1 MIEVKMTFQN
11 EDELISFFLG
21 AKLDIES
28 TVSVPATIVAKV
40 ETVEPEQAAPV
51 ESKKRG
57 RKAVSEA
64 QPEVADNTGSS
75 GLAAN
80 GDPSP
85 ADTAVAEKAGVA
97 DVPPAAPQ
105 RDVTEDDIRKAL
117 AAYNAQHGM
126 EKSRELLSKYGAA
139 RISEVK
145 PEDRAAFLAEAA
157 V

>member
-1 MIEVKMTFQN
+1 MIEVKLTFQN
-11 EDELISFFLG
+11 EDELLNFFMG
-21 AKLDIES
+21 VKPS
-28 TVSVPATIVAKV
+28 YSVAV
-40 ETVEPEQAAPV
+40 VEPTFDEAPAVEAAPPAPV

-64 QPEVADNTGSS
+64 QPAVADNTGSS
-75 GLAAN
+75 TPAPD
-80 GDPSP
+80 GDPSG
-85 ADTAVAEKAGVA
+85 AETAVTENAGVA

-117 AAYNAQHGM
+117 AAYNAEHGM

-145 PEDRAAFLAEAA
+145 PEDRAAFLAEAS